1 MAMRSRLTKTI
12 LSWFWTVIFISTV
25 HGQQNELAKLWE
37 VSIPATDKITTDNK
51 GNIFVTDKQGYL
63 FQFNAK
69 GASLNH
75 LSTSLSAPVTRL
87 DAFRTVNIFL
97 FSASLQ
103 RFEILDRFLNPITK
117 KSMEEIGVLGWVSQ
131 ATPGN
136 NNSLWIYDETD
147 LNLKKINLT
156 NNELLQAQAINILTQ
171 KNNLEIIQLI
181 ERNNLLFLQLA
192 NDGIYI
198 FDNQANFIEKIAI
211 LGNNAVVIDG
221 EFIYSLFQDQ
231 LKKTNFLTK
240 ETEFIT
246 FPQREASNR
255 LALSHQQIIIAND
268 KGIVIFD
275 RPTNF

>member
-69 GASLNH
+69 GASINH

-198 FDNQANFIEKIAI
+198 FDNQANFIEKIAV
-211 LGNNAVVIDG
+211 LGNIAVVIDG

-246 FPQREASNR
+246 FPQRESSNR

-268 KGIVIFD
+268 KGIVIFN